1 MNGIIF
7 VIYGFSSSTQCYHQ
21 LMESTTHRSKQIAVV
36 IMWISRGLRI
46 YKLNCW
52 DIYYTYMC
60 ICLVVIHTNTI
71 FFRGIPDGER
81 IRGKRELYLNKEE
94 KRKRD
99 LIDDKLK
106 DLWDSMHL
114 YGLSCGSPSK
124 APCKVLQM
132 QRKPRHGLLELLFH
146 CS

>member
-71 FFRGIPDGER
+71 FFRGIPDLIKFFR
-81 IRGKRELYLNKEE
+81 IFAKQLHFINIQPGSEIAPKAENRINKGKMAL
-94 KRKRD
+94 
-99 LIDDKLK
+99 
-106 DLWDSMHL
+106 
-114 YGLSCGSPSK
+114 C
-124 APCKVLQM
+124 
-132 QRKPRHGLLELLFH
+132 
-146 CS
+146 

>member
-71 FFRGIPDGER
+71 FFRGIPVISYWHSPLTIPR
-81 IRGKRELYLNKEE
+81 MSQTSSLQ
-94 KRKRD
+94 RD
-99 LIDDKLK
+99 NENCKLCSENCKLSHRRASLLI
-106 DLWDSMHL
+106 
-114 YGLSCGSPSK
+114 LSKTLLGS
-124 APCKVLQM
+124 
-132 QRKPRHGLLELLFH
+132 F
-146 CS
+146 

>member
-71 FFRGIPDGER
+71 FFRGIPACWPLSSYTTAGFL
-81 IRGKRELYLNKEE
+81 G
-94 KRKRD
+94 
-99 LIDDKLK
+99 
-106 DLWDSMHL
+106 
-114 YGLSCGSPSK
+114 YGLCVMRYGLGVIRDAFHLPRCWKSK
-124 APCKVLQM
+124 ALNTG
-132 QRKPRHGLLELLFH
+132 GLR
-146 CS
+146 CDVWK